1 MEWIKKLWNWVRV
14 DGLLHILVCYIIVL
28 TLCQFNMPWQWASV
42 VALFAGIAKEVYDRE
57 HGTAEW
63 HDIICDCAGIILA
76 DLVVCLSI
84 WAV

>member
-1 MEWIKKLWNWVRV
+1 M

-42 VALFAGIAKEVYDRE
+42 VALIAGIAKEVYDRE
-57 HGTAEW
+57 HSTAEW